1 MFPESANSP
10 LIKKKQL
17 QNEQQ
22 LQIIMPKNEENKTK
36 AQFLSENF
44 KKPFA
49 KTP

>member
-17 QNEQQ
+17 QNEEEVK
-22 LQIIMPKNEENKTK
+22 IILPKNEENKTK